1 MKLSLFGP
9 LVVITLMIALPRQ
22 TAVVEAK
29 TDGGAGNRAAVRA
42 SFAVPRDG
50 DIVHAAVLYDSVAL
64 NHFRHHAVST
74 D

>member
-1 MKLSLFGP
+1 VKLSLFGP

-29 TDGGAGNRAAVRA
+29 SDTAASNRATLRI
-42 SFAVPRDG
+42 SFAEPRNG
-50 DIVHAAVLYDSVAL
+50 KIVNAAVSYDSVAFNRL
-64 NHFRHHAVST
+64 QHRAPST